1 MKYFLY
7 VILFFCSATITAQDY
22 EEVDRIALSYT
33 DTYSSPEKLAHQI
46 AKDFKTDTERVRA
59 LYTWIGYYI
68 DYDINENSFPI
79 YSYSNEEERIINER
93 KYAKRL
99 SKRVITKR
107 KAVCQG
113 YSYLFKAV
121 CDILNIHTTIVTG
134 ASKTLSRDIG
144 KRYNSDHAWNIITI
158 NNKKYFI
165 DVTWSSQ
172 RDDNKY
178 VDYYYF
184 MTPPELF
191 ILNHYPDNY
200 NNSLLEKKVSK
211 QEFLEN
217 PIFYNY
223 TPSKIALIHPS
234 KGILSKGKTYPFQ
247 FKIKQPIDWVLVQI
261 GRTPIEIKD
270 YTSHS
275 GVLQF
280 NVNIPKNSRAR
291 DMLLFIN
298 GEAIVSYAIK

>member
-7 VILFFCSATITAQDY
+7 VILFFCSTVIIAQDF
-22 EEVDRIALSYT
+22 EKVDRIALSYT

-46 AKDFKTDTERVRA
+46 AKDFKTDIERVRA
-59 LYTWIGYYI
+59 LYTWMGYYI
-68 DYDINENSFPI
+68 DYDIKENNFPL

-99 SKRVITKR
+99 SKRVLTKR

-113 YSYLFKAV
+113 YSYLFKAI
-121 CDILNIHTTIVTG
+121 CDILNIKSTIVTG
-134 ASKTLSRDIG
+134 GSKTLTRDIG

-158 NNKKYFI
+158 NNQKHFI
-165 DVTWSSQ
+165 DVTWASQ
-172 RDDNKY
+172 RDDTKY

-200 NNSLLEKKVSK
+200 DDSLLGGKISKK
-211 QEFLEN
+211 EFLEN

-223 TPSKIALIHPS
+223 DPSKIELTSPS
-234 KGILSKGKTYPFQ
+234 NGILSKGKTHPFQ
-247 FKIKQPIDWVLVQI
+247 FKIEQSIDWILVKI
-261 GRTPIEIKD
+261 GRKSYEIKD

-275 GVLQF
+275 GVLRF
-280 NVNIPKNSRAR
+280 NVDIPKSSKAR
-291 DMLLFIN
+291 EVLLFIN
-298 GEAIVSYAIK
+298 GAPIVSYAIK